1 MSNPLA
7 AEGVDIIM
15 RGRFDAPALNVT
27 ETRND
32 SDDDDAPGG
41 ATLFGHFSR
50 FGVWYEIDSW
60 LEGRFM
66 ERIQQGAFT
75 KTIQENRDNVVCSF
89 DHGYDPQIADKP
101 MGPITE
107 LREEDAGPYY
117 EVPLLDTDYNR
128 GFILPALQ
136 GRTIDGRNLGSTLG
150 ASFRFRVIKDEW
162 DMEPATSAENPDGIA
177 ERTITEVRLF
187 EFGPVVYPASAAAT
201 AGVRSLTDHFFDR
214 SLERHGRTGA
224 APSTPNPTTE
234 PHSHSDID
242 NPTRGANDIRL
253 ALLR

>member
-1 MSNPLA
+1 MSNPFA

-15 RGRFDAPALNVT
+15 RGRFDRPALNLST
-27 ETRND
+27 EARND
-32 SDDDDAPGG
+32 GGDAPGG

-66 ERIQQGAFT
+66 ERIGPGAFA
-75 KTIQENRDNVVCSF
+75 KTIKENRDNVVCSF
-89 DHGYDPQIADKP
+89 DHGYDPQIGDKP
-101 MGPITE
+101 LGPIVE

-128 GFILPALQ
+128 NFILPALQ

-150 ASFRFRVIKDEW
+150 ASFRFRVVKDEW
-162 DMEPATSAENPDGIA
+162 ILEPKKSAENPDGIA

-214 SLERHGRTGA
+214 SLQRHGRPGA
-224 APSTPNPTTE
+224 ASGTPDPTTE
-234 PHSHSDID
+234 PPAHSEDTDS
-242 NPTRGANDIRL
+242 NRGANDIRL